1 MLLRYTN
8 KFQRFFQ
15 ETRQPIWQAKGYAT
29 GEAEDDYIKYG
40 TFDYSRFS
48 EIELRLYILI
58 KSRIASM
65 SELKT
70 CYTLDEAIKIYSLY
84 KMEIDIEKGKAAEM
98 ERRNT
103 N

>member
-1 MLLRYTN
+1 M
-8 KFQRFFQ
+8 
-15 ETRQPIWQAKGYAT
+15 

-98 ERRNT
+98 ERRNA